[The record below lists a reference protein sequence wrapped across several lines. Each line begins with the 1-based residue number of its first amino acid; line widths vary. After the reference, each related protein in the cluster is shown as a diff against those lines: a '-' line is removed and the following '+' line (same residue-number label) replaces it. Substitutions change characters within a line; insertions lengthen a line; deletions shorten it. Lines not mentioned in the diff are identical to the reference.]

1 MNLKYSRCQ
10 LLACPELLPPENGRF
25 VHHQKCS
32 NVFNSACGLQ
42 CNSGFELQNGSPVRI
57 CLPNGHWSGMQPRWL
72 IIFFTIF
79 KMWVLFWSLTFLEW
93 FYELLFSAIIYLS
106 IMPPTPQISKPSTIP
121 VTDLSFCHIVCH
133 FCIWSVKIN
142 LQNCYFF

>member
-1 MNLKYSRCQ
+1 MGDIFHILWPSYNIWTLKVRKSQKKIFFPFPPKTNEIFFWPCTSFIGQIFFKIEILSLFLCFMNLKYSRCQ

-72 IIFFTIF
+72 IMFFFTLRI
-79 KMWVLFWSLTFLEW
+79 
-93 FYELLFSAIIYLS
+93 
-106 IMPPTPQISKPSTIP
+106 
-121 VTDLSFCHIVCH
+121 
-133 FCIWSVKIN
+133 
-142 LQNCYFF
+142 